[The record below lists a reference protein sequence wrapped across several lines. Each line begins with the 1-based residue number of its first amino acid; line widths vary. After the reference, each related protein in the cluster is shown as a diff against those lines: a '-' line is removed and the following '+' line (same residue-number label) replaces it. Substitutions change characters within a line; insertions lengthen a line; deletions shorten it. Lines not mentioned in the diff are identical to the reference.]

1 MIREHD
7 CVVLLDNLVEDGLVS
22 GDVGTVVH
30 VHRGGEAFEVE
41 FATYSGRTVAVTTVM
56 AGQVRAVAS
65 SDLHH
70 VRPFSGP

>member
-7 CVVLLDNLVEDGLVS
+7 CVVLLDNLAEDGLVA

-30 VHRGGEAFEVE
+30 VHRGGEAFEIE
-41 FATYSGRTVAVTTVM
+41 FATFSGRTVAVATVL

-70 VRPFSGP
+70 VRPLGGR